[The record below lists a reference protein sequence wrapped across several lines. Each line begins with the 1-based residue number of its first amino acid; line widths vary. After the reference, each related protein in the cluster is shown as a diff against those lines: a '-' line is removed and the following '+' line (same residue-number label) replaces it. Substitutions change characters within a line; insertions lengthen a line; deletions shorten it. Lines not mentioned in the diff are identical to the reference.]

1 MLLLIEK
8 EGKEMRNIEKKEME
22 QRFCTL
28 CDHCHKA
35 NGVYYCEKAHCP
47 FSDEDF
53 KDLKDNEKK

>member
-1 MLLLIEK
+1 
-8 EGKEMRNIEKKEME
+8 MRNIEKKEME

-35 NGVYYCEKAHCP
+35 NGVYYCEKGHCP
-47 FSDEDF
+47 FTEEDF